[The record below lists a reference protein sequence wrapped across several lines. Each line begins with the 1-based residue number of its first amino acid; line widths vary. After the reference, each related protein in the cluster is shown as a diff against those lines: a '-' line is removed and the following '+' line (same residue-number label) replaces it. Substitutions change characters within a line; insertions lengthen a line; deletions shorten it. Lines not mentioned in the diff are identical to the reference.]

1 MKKLLLAC
9 GCAMVASITAWAELS
24 GVTYERAT
32 QTQVN
37 TNNLSYV
44 YTNRITAS
52 GITGLLSLQ
61 TMLEWFWLGETSYFE
76 NVWIA
81 EDLVVG
87 DDATIGGDLAV
98 AGNLTAPTGTF
109 STLTVGSLITAA
121 TTLSQLTYSYQNT
134 GTFTVASIGASA
146 TTFTASTQSIGCLH
160 IGMYCT
166 GSVFAVMTF
175 ITDVNYTTRVVTI
188 NKQSAGSGTGTSCSF
203 WGNGFYTH
211 VVPTGY
217 SRCRVIV
224 TGGGASGSADA
235 GFRGYAGG
243 AGGTSIGY
251 WSLTPGVSYTV
262 TVGAG
267 GTNVSGTAVG
277 QAGGTSSFGAL
288 QTATGGA
295 AHPLTVADSLG
306 GLGTGGQFN
315 LSGGDGNENGGV
327 SFWGQGAGN
336 GDCSTT
342 TNAVNFGSGGGG
354 AKLGAGSGH
363 GQFGIVTV
371 EYY

>member
-1 MKKLLLAC
+1 MKTIINTIAAVLIVAGTGLALERTP
-9 GCAMVASITAWAELS
+9 AVMVSTS
-24 GVTYERAT
+24 
-32 QTQVN
+32 
-37 TNNLSYV
+37 TNNYNVLTGKTAQADFDLIDDWLVAES
-44 YTNRITAS
+44 NRLTSVSNLAQVAYDLAS
-52 GITGLLSLQ
+52 TGAVTVSSQRTYAYAITGSIVVA
-61 TMLEWFWLGETSYFE
+61 TAYIGSNYF
-76 NVWIA
+76 IA
-81 EDLVVG
+81 SE
-87 DDATIGGDLAV
+87 
-98 AGNLTAPTGTF
+98 
-109 STLTVGSLITAA
+109 
-121 TTLSQLTYSYQNT
+121 
-134 GTFTVASIGASA
+134 
-146 TTFTASTQSIGCLH
+146 QSIGNIH
-160 IGMYCT
+160 EGMDLT
-166 GSVFAVMTF
+166 GTVFNAGNSRVGAVDYGTRKVTIASGGVMAANG
-175 ITDVNYTTRVVTI
+175 TDV
-188 NKQSAGSGTGTSCSF
+188 SCSF
-203 WGNGFYTH
+203 WKISPYTYTH
-211 VVPTGY
+211 TVPTNWT
-217 SRCRVIV
+217 RCKIIV